1 MRIIAY
7 DFVLNLIYYLSS
19 QAFSKACVLYIP
31 YLNQYPL
38 HYNPIENFDKILKPI
53 LAQKQGFLNQSIGS
67 NHLNK
72 E

>member
-7 DFVLNLIYYLSS
+7 DFVLNLIYYL
-19 QAFSKACVLYIP
+19 SKACVLYIP

-53 LAQKQGFLNQSIGS
+53 LAQKQGFLNQCALLFTI
-67 NHLNK
+67 
-72 E
+72 

>member
-53 LAQKQGFLNQSIGS
+53 LAQ
-67 NHLNK
+67 
-72 E
+72 